1 MTQDPNPSLSRAIR
15 LRLSESAPLDSLA
28 QELARVQTGLDAL
41 VSEVRSLKAQR
52 QLRDLLLPQA
62 QVLYKGLSV
71 AQIDAGVPLE
81 PRHGF
86 YGIEYDAIGKP
97 YRWTG
102 PGADFHFD
110 LHLDRSAPLRFS
122 LAIGVGLG
130 LSCDELRAF
139 CDGIEIPL
147 VARELGTVVEF
158 SAVLLPR
165 EALGLT
171 RLVFQAVETFQPE
184 GDTRHLGVAF
194 RELTLMPTSTED
206 AQQYLAGC
214 DDLARAALT
223 GTPPAAS
230 AAAETA
236 APAQAATP
244 AKPAPAKAH
253 HKRGGRR

>member
-1 MTQDPNPSLSRAIR
+1 MNQDPTPSLSRTIR

-28 QELARVQTGLDAL
+28 QELARLQTGLDAL
-41 VSEVRSLKAQR
+41 VAEVRSLKAQR

-86 YGIEYDAIGKP
+86 YGIEYDAVGKP

-122 LAIGVGLG
+122 MTIAIGLG
-130 LSCDELRAF
+130 RSCDELRAF

-147 VARELGTVVEF
+147 VLRELSTVLEF

-184 GDTRHLGVAF
+184 GDTRQLGVAF
-194 RELTLMPTSTED
+194 RELTVMPTSTED

-223 GTPPAAS
+223 GTPPAQVAS
-230 AAAETA
+230 
-236 APAQAATP
+236 PG
-244 AKPAPAKAH
+244 KPALAKAR
-253 HKRGGRR
+253 HKRGGHR